1 MLGVWCVNKKTV
13 MYRLT
18 KVIQV
23 SEYRE
28 WESNPHI
35 HKDTWPSTMPV
46 YQ

>member
-1 MLGVWCVNKKTV
+1 

-18 KVIQV
+18 KAIQV

-46 YQ
+46 YQFQHLGINSTF